1 MKRASRMLTM
11 IVSAM
16 CLLLLA
22 IPAKTQKLSFF
33 EPADSFHRQRFYT
46 ALGISS
52 ATYAGFSVGLYH
64 AWYKNY
70 QGGGFRLF
78 NDWGE
83 WRHMDKIGHV
93 YTAYFQS
100 VLCYN
105 GARWTG
111 LNKKNSML
119 TGLICGGLFQ
129 TTIEVMDGFSE
140 KWGFSVPDIAANFT
154 GLGIFAAQQY
164 WWDEQRIYLKV
175 SSIPVSYSRTE
186 ITSVDGTETSSLYER
201 SRDLYGNSFAER
213 YLKDY
218 NAQTYWMSV
227 NLHSFLPEGNRWP
240 KWLNLALGYGAENM
254 YGGYKNTWEGDFS
267 RYELDAD
274 KYPRYSQFYLGF
286 DLDFQKIR
294 TRNRAVN
301 TLLTMFNVFKVPS
314 PALEINTLGQIKF
327 HVFR

>member
-1 MKRASRMLTM
+1 MKRTSRILTM
-11 IVSAM
+11 VVAAL
-16 CLLLLA
+16 CFLLPA
-22 IPAKTQKLSFF
+22 IPAKTQELAFF

-52 ATYAGFSVGLYH
+52 STYTGFSVGLYH

-70 QGGGFRLF
+70 QGGGFRFF

-111 LNKKNSML
+111 LNKKNSLL
-119 TGLICGGLFQ
+119 TGLLCGGLFQ

-154 GLGIFAAQQY
+154 GFGIFAAQQY

-175 SSIPVSYSRTE
+175 SSIPVSYSRAE
-186 ITSVDGTETSSLYER
+186 IRSVDGKETSSLYKR
-201 SRDLYGNSFAER
+201 SRDLYGTSFAER

-254 YGGYKNTWEGDFS
+254 FGGYKNTWEGDFS

-327 HVFR
+327 HIFR